1 VLSLLDAVSKS
12 IYLSIHNLYYAIATA
27 GVSSASYHP
36 ESAERRLRPSS
47 FSLFFA
53 FHFFS
58 CGVLFVVL
66 DAVLAIAEHSAG
78 VLVENINAQRVYGR
92 NFASHSAMCV

>member
-53 FHFFS
+53 FIFS
-58 CGVLFVVL
+58 
-66 DAVLAIAEHSAG
+66 
-78 VLVENINAQRVYGR
+78 LVGY
-92 NFASHSAMCV
+92 CLL